1 MNDNIK
7 FLKEFS
13 FFKND
18 IHKNLDSKIPV
29 INYSIFENIF
39 SHLLISNSYSS
50 LDNLHQNLLCQ
61 DDYNYLKK
69 KITLLQNQIYIKTIA
84 AFCLGNLAI
93 NYLIFNPVQGF
104 FLSTARS
111 FKIYKRFKLVLIPFI
126 STFISLEMSKG
137 ISIDLNSYIPCSHP
151 YYNLVYFDAYFK
163 RDLLDINNINTLDF
177 KKLSELANY
186 SSNASSNKK
195 EIENILLF
203 FVIKYNYLLLLVGRR
218 IIQMDSP
225 SIVKPFINHF
235 YDSNYLKMMFDFQEI
250 YILKKIVDQDTPI
263 KVDIPKVLDEKNIKK
278 YLDIDHV
285 MEIIYSYSKLRFLFK
300 FVKEYKDLKKEKRLI
315 DDDKISNEIEQ
326 ILTEKIDNISR
337 LINHD
342 INTSLIY
349 KKFKIKI

>member
-137 ISIDLNSYIPCSHP
+137 ISIDLNS
-151 YYNLVYFDAYFK
+151 
-163 RDLLDINNINTLDF
+163 
-177 KKLSELANY
+177 
-186 SSNASSNKK
+186 
-195 EIENILLF
+195 IL
-203 FVIKYNYLLLLVGRR
+203 
-218 IIQMDSP
+218 
-225 SIVKPFINHF
+225 
-235 YDSNYLKMMFDFQEI
+235 
-250 YILKKIVDQDTPI
+250 
-263 KVDIPKVLDEKNIKK
+263 
-278 YLDIDHV
+278 
-285 MEIIYSYSKLRFLFK
+285 
-300 FVKEYKDLKKEKRLI
+300 
-315 DDDKISNEIEQ
+315 
-326 ILTEKIDNISR
+326 
-337 LINHD
+337 
-342 INTSLIY
+342 
-349 KKFKIKI
+349 